1 MNLDDYRLAIDKVD
15 ETILNAFEKRMA
27 IAQEIARYKEEK
39 GLPITDALR
48 ERQKL
53 DALTNLA
60 TSDMALYTRLLYSTL
75 FELSKDHQRTVLKNK
90 SPLMK
95 DIETALTQ
103 TPLTFPKQAMV
114 ACQGIEGAYSQQA
127 CDQLF
132 QMPQIV
138 YTKNFQGVF
147 AAIDSGL
154 CSHGI
159 LPLENSTAGSVN
171 QVYDLMMKY
180 NFYIVK
186 SIKLKVDHCLL
197 AKPGTPKEGIREIF
211 SHEQALHQCSEF
223 LKTFP
228 NAKIT
233 VWENTAQAAKM
244 VAESSRND
252 IAALASFNCGHIYGL
267 EALETNV
274 QNQDNNYTRFICI
287 SKSLQIYP
295 GANKTSLMTVLPHK
309 PGSLYNVLARFYA
322 LGINLLK
329 LESRPLPQQEFH
341 FMFYFDLEGEVHSP
355 EFSRLINQLAEMS
368 QEFKY
373 LGSYQEV

>member
-1 MNLDDYRLAIDKVD
+1 MNLDDYRQAIDKIDQTIVSAFD
-15 ETILNAFEKRMA
+15 ERMR
-27 IAQEIARYKEEK
+27 IAEGIARYKQEN
-39 GLPITDALR
+39 GLPVTDALR

-53 DALTNLA
+53 DSLTNLA
-60 TSDMALYTRLLYSTL
+60 KDDMAAYTRLLYSTI
-75 FELSKDHQRTVLKNK
+75 FEMSKDHQRTVLDGQ
-90 SPLMK
+90 SPLM
-95 DIETALTQ
+95 IEIEEALEK
-103 TPLTFPKQAMV
+103 TPLTFPKKASV

-127 CDQLF
+127 CDKLF

-147 AAIDSGL
+147 SAIDSGL
-154 CSHGI
+154 CSYGV

-171 QVYDLMMKY
+171 QVYDLMMKH

-197 AKPGTPKEGIREIF
+197 AKSGTRKEDITEIF

-223 LKTFP
+223 LKSFP

-244 VAESSRND
+244 VAESPRKD
-252 IAALASFNCGHIYGL
+252 IAALASFNCGQIYGL
-267 EALETNV
+267 NVLEGNV

-295 GANKTSLMTVLPHK
+295 GANKTSLMMILPHK
-309 PGSLYNVLARFYA
+309 PGSLYNVLSRFYA

-341 FMFYFDLEGEVHSP
+341 FMFYFDIEGEVHSP

-368 QEFKY
+368 QSFKY